1 MYKILASFLLLL
13 VIQPVFASNLNTNTF
28 SSKLK
33 MNQPKVTI
41 GAYQNPRRLKYRDCY
56 KCQHHNPYLEDS
68 NLSALE
74 KYDFAKKKIDCALL
88 FEKCNS
94 IHTFFMKSNID
105 VIMCSKDNTILY
117 YYNNVSKNK
126 IILPK
131 KNVNKTIELPV
142 NYFNIKINDKIRID

>member
-1 MYKILASFLLLL
+1 MKLIYK
-13 VIQPVFASNLNTNTF
+13 N
-28 SSKLK
+28 K
-33 MNQPKVTI
+33 TI
-41 GAYQNPRRLKYRDCY
+41 DIIKCDNFVSRLKG
-56 KCQHHNPYLEDS
+56 
-68 NLSALE
+68 
-74 KYDFAKKKIDCALL
+74 FMFKKKIDCALL

-142 NYFNIKINDKIRID
+142 NYFDIKINDKIRID